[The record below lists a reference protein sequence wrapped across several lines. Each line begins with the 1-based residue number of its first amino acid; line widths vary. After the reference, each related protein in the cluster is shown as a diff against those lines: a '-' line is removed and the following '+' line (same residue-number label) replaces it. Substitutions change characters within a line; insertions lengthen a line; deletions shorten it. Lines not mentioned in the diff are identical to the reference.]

1 VVKVEVVGLVVIVED
16 DGGIEV
22 LLTVAVMEVEEVVLL
37 PTEMLTVP
45 VT

>member
-1 VVKVEVVGLVVIVED
+1 MVDVLSVVRVELVVLVAVN
-16 DGGIEV
+16 V
-22 LLTVAVMEVEEVVLL
+22 LLTVAVKVVDEVVLL